1 MVGKTS
7 IPSPQVPK
15 TLDHSLLYSRN
26 MGEKMIQMETIQTVH
41 LEEIGGKVHFIIRA
55 LPS

>member
-7 IPSPQVPK
+7 IPSPQVTK